1 MLAGILAGITWAVE
15 TLLLGGAVAL
25 PVFSRDLE
33 AAFLAPFVCAFF
45 HDTLS
50 CFWLWGQRL
59 ASGERSAW
67 KNWQKG
73 GGWIVLA
80 AAVGGPVGMTGY
92 VLAVKFMGP
101 ALGAV
106 ACALFPAVGALLAQ
120 LLLGERLPLSR
131 WACLLAS
138 LAGVYGLTTS
148 GQVTEDNIILGLAS
162 AIMCAGGWGLEAV
175 ILAKCFKGGI
185 KTGQALQ
192 IRQTTAAVISGMLL
206 VTALQAGDFVGELVT
221 KGPGKLGFLLAG
233 ASAMAT
239 ASYFCYYKAIEQ
251 VGPSKAMALNVTYA
265 AWSFLFTVLAGG
277 WDLVNWQTIFFAGLV
292 FAGSILTAADW
303 RALFKRGDD

>member
-1 MLAGILAGITWAVE
+1 MLAGIMAGITWAAA
-15 TLLLGGAVAL
+15 TLLLSRAVAVPL
-25 PVFSRDLE
+25 FNRDLE

-45 HDTLS
+45 HDSLS

-59 ASGERSAW
+59 VAGQASTW
-67 KNWQKG
+67 KKWRKDYW
-73 GGWIVLA
+73 WIVLA
-80 AAVGGPVGMTGY
+80 AAVGGPVGMSGY

-106 ACALFPAVGALLAQ
+106 ACAIFPAVGAVLAY
-120 LLLGERLPLSR
+120 LILGEKLSLFR
-131 WACLLAS
+131 WLCLLAS
-138 LAGVYGLTTS
+138 LAGVYGLSYS
-148 GQVTEDNIILGLAS
+148 GQLTGDKLILGLAC

-175 ILAKCFKGGI
+175 ILAKSFKGGI

-192 IRQTTAAVISGMLL
+192 IRQTAAAAVSGMLL
-206 VTALQAGDFVGELVT
+206 VTALQAGGFLGEIVT
-221 KGPGKLGFLLAG
+221 KGPSKLGLLLVG
-233 ASAMAT
+233 ASGLAT

-265 AWSFLFTVLAGG
+265 AWAFLFTVLAGG
-277 WDLVNWQTIFFAGLV
+277 WDLVNWQTIFFACLV

-303 RALFKRGDD
+303 RALFKRGDN